1 MAVVETRET
10 AGEALFELFRNQKIT
25 NPKRRGRMKL
35 LKLAMFLLSNLSYIS
50 IPSYDSRNTR
60 LTFES

>member
-25 NPKRRGRMKL
+25 NPKRRGRMEVVEVGYVFTIK
-35 LKLAMFLLSNLSYIS
+35 S
-50 IPSYDSRNTR
+50 IIY
-60 LTFES
+60 